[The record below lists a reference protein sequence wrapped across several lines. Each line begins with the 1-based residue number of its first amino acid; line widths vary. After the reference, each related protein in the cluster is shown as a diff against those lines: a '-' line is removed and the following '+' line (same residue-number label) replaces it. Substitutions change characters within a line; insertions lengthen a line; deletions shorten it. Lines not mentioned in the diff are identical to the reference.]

1 MNSQGTQ
8 IDALTLQVCPHLPV
22 AVNASMFMVYELYL
36 FQYLLLPGLT
46 GGLPVLSIVIIC
58 IRIDIHPPQEPS
70 GAEFIVVFVDKS
82 VSRQPISFAKNA
94 AAFFRKRI
102 SFCASSNSR

>member
-46 GGLPVLSIVIIC
+46 GGLPVLSIVIL
-58 IRIDIHPPQEPS
+58 R
-70 GAEFIVVFVDKS
+70 
-82 VSRQPISFAKNA
+82 
-94 AAFFRKRI
+94 
-102 SFCASSNSR
+102 